1 MERLYILDPYDN
13 DHVNLLMN
21 YEKENKVS
29 TKSLETLLKVRES
42 LSKEEY
48 QELKKNINDI
58 EMSLI
63 LEESGTIKDLCFIQG
78 EKDIKT
84 CKLFFT
90 PIVPKTKTRKLLN
103 LATDFALNTLGME
116 SVFVLTNKEDK
127 SMHTSLEN
135 RGYES
140 LGVEGDSIIYL
151 KEQEFE
157 LEHNHIN
164 NI

>member
-90 PIVPKTKTRKLLN
+90 TIVPKTKTRKLLN

-127 SMHTSLEN
+127 VMHTSLEN

>member
-84 CKLFFT
+84 CKLFFNT
-90 PIVPKTKTRKLLN
+90 IVPKTKTRKLLN

-127 SMHTSLEN
+127 VMHTSLEN

>member
-1 MERLYILDPYDN
+1 MERLYILDPYDK
-13 DHVNLLMN
+13 DHINLLMN

-63 LEESGTIKDLCFIQG
+63 LEENNTIKDLCFIQG
-78 EKDIKT
+78 EKDRKT

-116 SVFVLTNKEDK
+116 SVFVLTNREDK
-127 SMHTSLEN
+127 SMHANLEN

-140 LGVEGDSIIYL
+140 LGVEGNSIIYL

>member
-127 SMHTSLEN
+127 VMHTSLEN

>member
-1 MERLYILDPYDN
+1 MAKRSD
-13 DHVNLLMN
+13 
-21 YEKENKVS
+21 
-29 TKSLETLLKVRES
+29 TETLLKVRES

-127 SMHTSLEN
+127 VMHTSLEN

>member
-1 MERLYILDPYDN
+1 MERLYIIDPYDN

-127 SMHTSLEN
+127 VMHTSLEN